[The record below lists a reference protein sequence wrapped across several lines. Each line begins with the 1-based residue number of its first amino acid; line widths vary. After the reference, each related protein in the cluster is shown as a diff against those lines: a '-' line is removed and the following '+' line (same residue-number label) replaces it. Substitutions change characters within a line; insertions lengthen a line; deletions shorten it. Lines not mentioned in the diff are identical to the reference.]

1 MSVFAWGCGRYGQ
14 LGNGLL
20 DNKALPVKMDL
31 SLLATK
37 EEEVPMHVVCGSHC
51 TFVITSKQNVYVCGM
66 GRYGRLGVGTQKD
79 HTFPVPVQLP
89 GHILNLSSRFT
100 HSSSVDT
107 SGQVSELF
115 VCLFY
120 DPQTLMPFILLVILL
135 GIDPRS
141 VLPCHRCRFGC
152 GRSE

>member
-20 DNKALPVKMDL
+20 DNQALPMKMDL
-31 SLLATK
+31 SLLPSK

-51 TFVITSKQNVYVCGM
+51 TFMITSKQNVYACGM
-66 GRYGRLGVGTQKD
+66 GRYGRLGVGSQKD

-100 HSSSVDT
+100 HSCSVDN
-107 SGQVSELF
+107 SGQVSVFLSF
-115 VCLFY
+115 ISFL
-120 DPQTLMPFILLVILL
+120 PFISFLLALLL
-135 GIDPRS
+135 GLHSRS
-141 VLPCHRCRFGC
+141 VLPYYQC
-152 GRSE
+152 GL